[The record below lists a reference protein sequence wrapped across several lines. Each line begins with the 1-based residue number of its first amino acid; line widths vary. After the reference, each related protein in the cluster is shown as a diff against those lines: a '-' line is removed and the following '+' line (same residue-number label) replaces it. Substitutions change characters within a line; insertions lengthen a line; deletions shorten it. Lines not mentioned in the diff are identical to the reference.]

1 MKISIGYKKIEVPI
15 LQNLNIASF
24 EENQRADEGKFLGL
38 LQTADVFVARDLP
51 RQLYGDPSSKGE
63 VFGDTI
69 YGFALVDPAPPNCSA
84 NLRVICVAP
93 GWHGRGIGGNILRE
107 IVHHYAGKG
116 CSNVRLH
123 VHVDNPAQKLYYDYG
138 FRVYDSEPNYYGD
151 GETALMMRHTFKK
164 PRRA

>member
-1 MKISIGYKKIEVPI
+1 MKIGIGYKKFEVPV
-15 LQNLNIASF
+15 LQKLNIASF

-51 RQLYGDPSSKGE
+51 RQVYSDATTGQT
-63 VFGDTI
+63 GDTI
-69 YGFALVDPAPPNCSA
+69 YGFALVDPAPPTCSA

-116 CSNVRLH
+116 CSGVRLH

-138 FRVYDSEPNYYGD
+138 FRVYEQERNYYGD

-164 PRRA
+164 PRR